1 MIEFMK
7 SLFNKVFLFL
17 ALIFVLSFLIGW
29 YLPIGIEKVEKL
41 DYRDYLFSTYT
52 VFTQFG
58 FLMFSFIIA
67 FFVNK
72 EYSNKTILFYRL
84 LNYNSVKFFLNK
96 IYVLIVESVLLVMIM
111 LTIVSVVYQNFSLF
125 PLMMFLLTTVVAQY
139 IIIIGLIS
147 FLSRNILLSI
157 GLSIAYWI
165 LTYVLVSNSS
175 SLSFLAIFDASNKLY
190 AHIDHVFKTGNDFIS
205 SSNSLLIISY
215 IGCLLLLSI
224 VISTLTN
231 RRWLK
236 LGID

>member
-165 LTYVLVSNSS
+165 LTCVLVSNSS

-190 AHIDHVFKTGNDFIS
+190 AHVDHVFKTGNDFIS

>member
-29 YLPIGIEKVEKL
+29 YLPIGVEKVEKL

-111 LTIVSVVYQNFSLF
+111 LTIVSAIYQNFSLF